1 MGMEVINMGKK
12 ILVTTIISLFLLGV
26 GCIKSVSTQNVL
38 LTNYANNPI
47 VEVEV
52 RESITTPEIIQE
64 NENIPTPQIIEV
76 GEVKNITIASVGDI
90 MMHEA
95 QIKSGSLGNGNYDYS
110 LMFKS
115 IKPYIEK
122 ADFAIGNLETTLAG
136 IDKKYTGYPMFNAPE
151 TLAKNIKDAGF
162 DMVTTANNHSL
173 DRNFYGVVKTIENL
187 DKAGLFH
194 IGTYKSKEDS
204 ETIFIEDIKG
214 VKVAFLVY
222 TYGTNGLGIPQ
233 KFAVNLID
241 RSRIFEDIKKARS
254 LNVDMIITSIHF
266 GDEYQTTQ
274 NKTQE
279 DLVKFL
285 FQNGVDIVLGSH
297 PHVLQPVEL
306 KKVKDV
312 YGVEKERF
320 VIYSQGNIVANMPN
334 RYKNSGV
341 IVNINIRKDKNGT
354 NIDKVE
360 YIPTMVDSYYNANAK
375 KATFEV
381 LPIFSQGDYSSHQ
394 KNTVIKQSFNDSM
407 GILKHSNPKITLK
420 NNFRKAYINLEKY
433 SIYPGM

>member
-1 MGMEVINMGKK
+1 MDMEGINMRKK
-12 ILVTTIISLFLLGV
+12 ILVITIISLFLLGV
-26 GCIKSVSTQNVL
+26 GCTKSVSTQNAL
-38 LTNYANNPI
+38 LTNYANNSI
-47 VEVEV
+47 LEVEV
-52 RESITTPEIIQE
+52 RESITTPEIIKE

-76 GEVKNITIASVGDI
+76 GEVQNITIASVGDI

-95 QIKSGSLGNGNYDYS
+95 QIKSGSLDNGNYDYS

-136 IDKKYTGYPMFNAPE
+136 NEKKYTGYPMFNAPE
-151 TLAKNIKDAGF
+151 ILAKNIKDAGF

-173 DRNFYGVVKTIENL
+173 DRKFYGVVKTIENL
-187 DKAGLFH
+187 DKEGLLH
-194 IGTYKSKEDS
+194 IGTYKTKEDS
-204 ETIFIEDIKG
+204 EAIFVEDIKG

-222 TYGTNGLGIPQ
+222 TYGTNGMVIPE

-241 RSRIFEDIKKARS
+241 RSRIFEDIKKAKA
-254 LNVDMIITSIHF
+254 LNVDMIITSMHF
-266 GDEYQTTQ
+266 GNEYQTTQ

-279 DLVKFL
+279 DLVNFL
-285 FQNGVDIVLGSH
+285 FQNGVDAVLGSH
-297 PHVLQPVEL
+297 PHVLQPVEM

-320 VIYSQGNIVANMPN
+320 VIYSQGNIVANMPD

-341 IVNINIRKDKNGT
+341 IINLNIKKDKNGT
-354 NIDKVE
+354 TIDKVE

-375 KATFEV
+375 KTTFEV
-381 LPIFSQGDYSSHQ
+381 LPILSQGDYSSHQ

-407 GILKHSNPKITLK
+407 GILKYSNPKITLK
-420 NNFRKAYINLEKY
+420 NNFRKAYLNLEKY
-433 SIYPGM
+433 SIYPDM

>member
-1 MGMEVINMGKK
+1 MDMEGINMRKK
-12 ILVTTIISLFLLGV
+12 ILVITIISLFLLGV
-26 GCIKSVSTQNVL
+26 GCTKSVSTQNAL
-38 LTNYANNPI
+38 LTNYANNSI
-47 VEVEV
+47 LEVEV
-52 RESITTPEIIQE
+52 RESITTPEITEE

-136 IDKKYTGYPMFNAPE
+136 NEKKYTGYPMFNAPE
-151 TLAKNIKDAGF
+151 ILAKNIKDAGF

-173 DRNFYGVVKTIENL
+173 DRKFYGVVKTIENL
-187 DKAGLFH
+187 DKEGLLH
-194 IGTYKSKEDS
+194 IGTYKTKEDS
-204 ETIFIEDIKG
+204 EAIFVEDIKG

-222 TYGTNGLGIPQ
+222 TYGTNGMVIPE

-241 RSRIFEDIKKARS
+241 RSRIFEDIKKAKA
-254 LNVDMIITSIHF
+254 LNVDMIITSMHF
-266 GDEYQTTQ
+266 GNEYQTTQ

-279 DLVKFL
+279 DLVNFL
-285 FQNGVDIVLGSH
+285 FQNGVDAVLGSH
-297 PHVLQPVEL
+297 PHVLQPVEM
-306 KKVKDV
+306 KKIKDV

-320 VIYSQGNIVANMPN
+320 VIYSQGNIVANMPD

-341 IVNINIRKDKNGT
+341 IINLNIKKDKNGT
-354 NIDKVE
+354 TIDKVE

-375 KATFEV
+375 KTTFEI
-381 LPIFSQGDYSSHQ
+381 LPILSQGDYSSHQ
-394 KNTVIKQSFNDSM
+394 KNTVIKQSFTDSI

>member
-1 MGMEVINMGKK
+1 MRKK
-12 ILVTTIISLFLLGV
+12 IILATIISLFLLGV
-26 GCIKSVSTQNVL
+26 GCAKSTSTQNVL
-38 LTNYANNPI
+38 LTNYSNIPS

-52 RESITTPEIIQE
+52 SESITTPEIIEE
-64 NENIPTPQIIEV
+64 NENIPAPQIIEV
-76 GEVKNITIASVGDI
+76 EEVKNITIASVGDI

-95 QIKSGSLGNGNYDYS
+95 QIKSGSLDNGNYDYS
-110 LMFKS
+110 IMFKS
-115 IKPYIEK
+115 IKPYIEQ

-136 IDKKYTGYPMFNAPE
+136 IEKKYTGYPMFNAPE
-151 TLAKNIKDAGF
+151 ILAKNIKDAGF

-187 DKAGLFH
+187 DKAGLLH
-194 IGTYKSKEDS
+194 IGTYKTKEDS
-204 ETIFIEDIKG
+204 ETIFVEDIKG

-222 TYGTNGLGIPQ
+222 TYGTNGLVVPQ

-241 RSRIFEDIKKARS
+241 RSRIFEDIKKAKS
-254 LNVDMIITSIHF
+254 LNVDMIITSMHF
-266 GDEYQTTQ
+266 GNEYQTTQ

-279 DLVKFL
+279 DLVNFL
-285 FQNGVDIVLGSH
+285 FKNGVDIVLGSH

-312 YGVEKERF
+312 YGVDKERF

-341 IVNINIRKDKNGT
+341 IVNLNIKKDKNGT

-360 YIPTMVDSYYNANAK
+360 YIPTMVDSFYNANAK
-375 KATFEV
+375 KTTFEI
-381 LPIFSQGDYSSHQ
+381 LPIFSVGDYLSHE
-394 KNTVIKQSFNDSM
+394 KNTVIKQSFNDSI
-407 GILKHSNPKITLK
+407 GILKYDNYKIALK
-420 NNFRKAYINLEKY
+420 NKE
-433 SIYPGM
+433 

>member
-1 MGMEVINMGKK
+1 MDMEGINMRKK
-12 ILVTTIISLFLLGV
+12 ILVITIISLFLLGV
-26 GCIKSVSTQNVL
+26 GCTKSVSTQNAL
-38 LTNYANNPI
+38 LTNYANNSI
-47 VEVEV
+47 LEVEV
-52 RESITTPEIIQE
+52 RESITTPEITKE
-64 NENIPTPQIIEV
+64 NENIPTSQIIEV

-110 LMFKS
+110 LMFRS

-136 IDKKYTGYPMFNAPE
+136 NEEKYTGYPMFNAPE
-151 TLAKNIKDAGF
+151 ILAKNIKDAGF

-173 DRNFYGVVKTIENL
+173 DRKFYGVVKTIENL
-187 DKAGLFH
+187 DKEGLLH
-194 IGTYKSKEDS
+194 IGTYKTKEDS
-204 ETIFIEDIKG
+204 EAIFVEDIKG

-222 TYGTNGLGIPQ
+222 TYGTNGMVIPE

-241 RSRIFEDIKKARS
+241 RSRIFEDIKKAKA
-254 LNVDMIITSIHF
+254 LNVDMIITSMHF
-266 GDEYQTTQ
+266 GNEYQTTQ

-279 DLVKFL
+279 DLVNFL
-285 FQNGVDIVLGSH
+285 FQNGVDAVLGSH
-297 PHVLQPVEL
+297 PHVLQPVEM

-320 VIYSQGNIVANMPN
+320 VIYSQGNIVANMPD

-341 IVNINIRKDKNGT
+341 IINLNIKKDKNGT
-354 NIDKVE
+354 TIDKVE

-375 KATFEV
+375 KTTFEV
-381 LPIFSQGDYSSHQ
+381 LPILSQGDYLSHQ
-394 KNTVIKQSFNDSM
+394 KNTVIKQSFNDSI
-407 GILKHSNPKITLK
+407 GILKYSNSKITLK

>member
-1 MGMEVINMGKK
+1 MDMEGINMRKK
-12 ILVTTIISLFLLGV
+12 ILVITIISLFLLGV
-26 GCIKSVSTQNVL
+26 GCTKSVSTQNVL
-38 LTNYANNPI
+38 LTNYANNSI
-47 VEVEV
+47 LEVEV
-52 RESITTPEIIQE
+52 RESLTTPEITKE
-64 NENIPTPQIIEV
+64 NENIPTSQIIEV

-110 LMFKS
+110 LMFRS

-136 IDKKYTGYPMFNAPE
+136 NEEKYTGYPMFNAPE
-151 TLAKNIKDAGF
+151 ILAKNIKDAGF

-173 DRNFYGVVKTIENL
+173 DRKFYGVVKTIENL
-187 DKAGLFH
+187 DKEGLLH
-194 IGTYKSKEDS
+194 IGTYKTKEDS
-204 ETIFIEDIKG
+204 EAIFVEDIKG

-222 TYGTNGLGIPQ
+222 TYGTNGMVIPE

-241 RSRIFEDIKKARS
+241 RSRIFEDIKKAKA
-254 LNVDMIITSIHF
+254 LNVDMIIASMHF
-266 GDEYQTTQ
+266 GNEYQTTQ

-279 DLVKFL
+279 DLVNFL
-285 FQNGVDIVLGSH
+285 FQNGVDAVLGSH
-297 PHVLQPVEL
+297 PHVLQPVEM

-320 VIYSQGNIVANMPN
+320 VIYSQGNIVANMPD

-341 IVNINIRKDKNGT
+341 IINLNIKKDKNGT
-354 NIDKVE
+354 TIDKVE

-375 KATFEV
+375 KTTFEV
-381 LPIFSQGDYSSHQ
+381 LPILSQGDYSSHQ
-394 KNTVIKQSFNDSM
+394 KNTVIKQSFNDSI
-407 GILKHSNPKITLK
+407 GILKYSNSKITLK
-420 NNFRKAYINLEKY
+420 NNFSKAYINLEKY

>member
-26 GCIKSVSTQNVL
+26 CCIKSVSTQNVL

>member
-1 MGMEVINMGKK
+1 MDMEGINMRKK
-12 ILVTTIISLFLLGV
+12 ILVITIISLFLLGV
-26 GCIKSVSTQNVL
+26 GCTKSVSTQNAL
-38 LTNYANNPI
+38 LTNYANNSI
-47 VEVEV
+47 LEVEV
-52 RESITTPEIIQE
+52 RESITTPEITEE

-136 IDKKYTGYPMFNAPE
+136 NEKKYTGYPMFNAPE
-151 TLAKNIKDAGF
+151 ILAKNIKDAGF

-173 DRNFYGVVKTIENL
+173 DRKFYGVVKTIENL
-187 DKAGLFH
+187 DKEGLLH
-194 IGTYKSKEDS
+194 IGTYKTKEDS
-204 ETIFIEDIKG
+204 EAIFVEDIKG

-222 TYGTNGLGIPQ
+222 TYGTNGMVIPE

-241 RSRIFEDIKKARS
+241 RSRIFEDIKKAKAM
-254 LNVDMIITSIHF
+254 NVDMIITSMHF
-266 GDEYQTTQ
+266 GNEYQTTQ

-279 DLVKFL
+279 DLVNFL
-285 FQNGVDIVLGSH
+285 FQNGVDAVLGSH
-297 PHVLQPVEL
+297 PHVLQPVEM
-306 KKVKDV
+306 KKIKDV

-320 VIYSQGNIVANMPN
+320 VIYSQGNIVANMPD

-341 IVNINIRKDKNGT
+341 IINFNIKKDKNGT
-354 NIDKVE
+354 TIDKVE

-375 KATFEV
+375 KTTFEI
-381 LPIFSQGDYSSHQ
+381 LPILSQGDYSSHQ
-394 KNTVIKQSFNDSM
+394 KNTVIKQSFTDSI